1 MANAINIIKSLP
13 VADVKRI
20 IQLFRG
26 IGYHPC
32 DDDEIFRLMGKKYPI
47 SMIHTIIRTYLG
59 AEFDFE
65 KYFNDM
71 EVK

>member
-1 MANAINIIKSLP
+1 MANVVNIIKSLP

-20 IQLFRG
+20 IQLFKG

-32 DDDEIFRLMGKKYPI
+32 DDDEIFRLMNKKY
-47 SMIHTIIRTYLG
+47 SVAMIHMITRAYLG